1 MILEDQERVV
11 VHAQGKTLKPGHQ
24 PHPTGNYG
32 VNVDLVG
39 TRTPKCVIG
48 SGGSRCKAFLSIRD
62 QAADHQVIFT

>member
-1 MILEDQERVV
+1 MILEDQEREREVV
-11 VHAQGKTLKPGHQ
+11 QVQGETLKRQ

-39 TRTPKCVIG
+39 TRTPKCVIE
-48 SGGSRCKAFLSIRD
+48 SGGSRCKTFLSIRD